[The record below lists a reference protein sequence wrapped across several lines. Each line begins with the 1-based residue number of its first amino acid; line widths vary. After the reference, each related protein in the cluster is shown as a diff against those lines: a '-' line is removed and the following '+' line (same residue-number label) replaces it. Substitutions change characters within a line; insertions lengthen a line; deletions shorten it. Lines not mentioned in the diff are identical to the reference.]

1 MFLRLI
7 LEQLLLGVV
16 GLNFVLVHVLG
27 DAEYDD
33 EDTEVG
39 DEEDEDG
46 DELSDVMW
54 LLLVMAW
61 TASTGTI
68 PSDISSLRS
77 LFSSPE
83 N

>member
-1 MFLRLI
+1 MFLCLS

-16 GLNFVLVHVLG
+16 GLSLVLVHVLG
-27 DAEYDD
+27 DA

-46 DELSDVMW
+46 RNLMMW

>member
-16 GLNFVLVHVLG
+16 GLSFVLVHVLG

-46 DELSDVMW
+46 DELSDVM
-54 LLLVMAW
+54 
-61 TASTGTI
+61 
-68 PSDISSLRS
+68 
-77 LFSSPE
+77 
-83 N
+83 

>member
-16 GLNFVLVHVLG
+16 GLSFVLVHVLG

-46 DELSDVMW
+46 RNLMMW

>member
-1 MFLRLI
+1 MFLCLS

-16 GLNFVLVHVLG
+16 GLSLVLVHVLG
-27 DAEYDD
+27 DA